1 MDTMMAGHL
10 FFVSFCSAPCTFL
23 CAAVKERGVSRV
35 YILGWCSELGGGTR
49 ELRGGDLGSNPGSC
63 MTCVTSLVTQPV

>member
-1 MDTMMAGHL
+1 MDTRMAGHL
-10 FFVSFCSAPCTFL
+10 FFVSFCSAPCPFV
-23 CAAVKERGVSRV
+23 CAAVKERGVSQIS
-35 YILGWCSELGGGTR
+35 ILDRCSELGGTR